1 VAERLHLLRPFRWR
15 LAEVPLGLDHP
26 YWVDDERFDLEF
38 HVRELALPAPGSE
51 SQLSEQVARIFARQ
65 LNRSRPLWELY
76 VIEGLAGGRVAVF
89 TKIHHAAVDGLS
101 GAEILSVLLDVSP
114 EGRYIEPPP
123 ATNRRGERVPGDL
136 EMLGRGIAGLP
147 RQPLRIVTAR
157 LAVTRGLEAP
167 TNLVISN
174 VPGSPVP
181 MFLAGARLEA
191 QYPVSAIIDG
201 VGINITVL
209 SYRDQLDFGIVVDRE
224 MVDDAWD
231 LIGRLKL
238 AHEELLA
245 LVPPPAQASR
255 NGAAP
260 AKARRRAA
268 RA

>member
-1 VAERLHLLRPFRWR
+1 
-15 LAEVPLGLDHP
+15 
-26 YWVDDERFDLEF
+26 
-38 HVRELALPAPGSE
+38 
-51 SQLSEQVARIFARQ
+51 
-65 LNRSRPLWELY
+65 
-76 VIEGLAGGRVAVF
+76 
-89 TKIHHAAVDGLS
+89 
-101 GAEILSVLLDVSP
+101 
-114 EGRYIEPPP
+114 
-123 ATNRRGERVPGDL
+123 
-136 EMLGRGIAGLP
+136 
-147 RQPLRIVTAR
+147 VTAR
-157 LAVTRGLEAP
+157 LAVTRGLAAP

-224 MVDDAWD
+224 MVDDVWD